1 MPKLS
6 KFRSILP
13 GVRGTLGLLI
23 AVAVVVGEID
33 LVHKALMI
41 SASGGAVFV
50 HERSGLYVLGVA
62 AASVLWAGAIAR
74 LESASIALAG
84 GLVLGGAVGNL
95 TSIALWPSLSGVPDP
110 IVAGGFAFNMADVAV
125 GLGVVLL
132 FPTSVVFAVRSRA
145 RLSEPV

>member
-1 MPKLS
+1 M
-6 KFRSILP
+6 
-13 GVRGTLGLLI
+13 
-23 AVAVVVGEID
+23 VVGTVD
-33 LVHKALMI
+33 LVHKALAI

-50 HERSGLYVLGVA
+50 HERSALYVAGVA

-84 GLVLGGAVGNL
+84 GLVLGGAFGNL
-95 TSIALWPSLSGVPDP
+95 ASIALWPSLAGVPDP